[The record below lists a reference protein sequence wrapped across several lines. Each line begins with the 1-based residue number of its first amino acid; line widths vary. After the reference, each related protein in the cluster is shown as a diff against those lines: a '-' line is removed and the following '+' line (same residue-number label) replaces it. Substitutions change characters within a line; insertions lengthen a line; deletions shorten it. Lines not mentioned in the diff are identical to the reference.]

1 MSTRSRPRWFLLLV
15 VQLAAAMASGRLQ
28 LSAQEGEP
36 VPCGTDSVEVAVAAR
51 ALTRGATLTAGDIAR
66 RCVAASGRFA
76 RRQTPVVPGW
86 LVRRVMRAGEVLRTP
101 AVAPA
106 PLIAA
111 GQAVQYSIQ
120 QDGLAL
126 TLSGVAPV
134 AGSLGDTIPVRLGA
148 RRRVTGV
155 VAGPALVVAL
165 APSRT
170 P

>member
-1 MSTRSRPRWFLLLV
+1 MAMRLRSRWFLLLV
-15 VQLAAAMASGRLQ
+15 VQLVAAMASGRLQ
-28 LSAQEGEP
+28 LSAQEGGP
-36 VPCGTDSVEVAVAAR
+36 SPCGLDSVEVAVAAR
-51 ALTRGATLTAGDIAR
+51 ALTRGATLGAADIAR
-66 RCVAASGRFA
+66 RCVAADGRYA
-76 RRQTPVVPGW
+76 RRPTSVAPGW

-106 PLIAA
+106 PLITA
-111 GQAVQYSIQ
+111 GQAVQYTVQ

-148 RRRVTGV
+148 RRRVTGI

-165 APSRT
+165 APSRN